1 MKFKISALKEG
12 RFKKE
17 VTIEVPQDSVGK
29 SGATNYEKARFVGV
43 FVNVSEEEREK
54 HQKLLAELQDKATAL
69 EADEEASF
77 DDKQVIA
84 KQVDELTSSFIQKY
98 FISFEKHPRYP
109 FPFVDDNDKDIES
122 SSDNI
127 AALLDIRLIREQ
139 VSDTYNDEINR
150 YKNKKMKSLLAGNL
164 PR

>member
-17 VTIEVPQDSVGK
+17 VVIEVPQDSVGK
-29 SGATNYEKARFVGV
+29 SGAMNYEKARFVGV
-43 FVNVSEEEREK
+43 FVNVSEEERDK
-54 HQKLLAELQDKATAL
+54 HQKLLAELQDKATDL
-69 EADEEASF
+69 EANEEASF

-84 KQVDELTSSFIQKY
+84 KQVEELTISFIQKY

-109 FPFVDDNDKDIES
+109 FPFVDDNDKDIQS